1 MIEQNTLLSS
11 KLQRALSKEEKTKG
25 QLLEVQAKYEDE
37 IQGLQ
42 AHSTKLKD
50 QIATQSGVTTI
61 DMKDIERTVDDL
73 RYYKHSFIQCPIK
86 IYSC

>member
-1 MIEQNTLLSS
+1 MVEQNTLLSS
-11 KLQRALSKEEKTKG
+11 KLQRALSKEEKTQG

-42 AHSTKLKD
+42 GHATKLKD
-50 QIATQSGVTTI
+50 QIATQSSGVSTI

-73 RYYKHSFIQCPIK
+73 R
-86 IYSC
+86 